1 MDKLAPDV
9 ERSRAGPSR
18 IPETASTSRIG
29 SEGDE
34 STEPPIP
41 GLPLRKC
48 VLARMAGDGDHGIG
62 PSQRT
67 RQLFPVTT
75 FIEIPIGKVFQVPQV
90 CQIVDGQ
97 NTFSPNHRR
106 QDKMRPVEYVQRA
119 DKGQDSRR
127 ATTVGTDS

>member
-75 FIEIPIGKVFQVPQV
+75 FIEI
-90 CQIVDGQ
+90 
-97 NTFSPNHRR
+97 TFSPTHRR